1 MKTLLGL
8 LIASITSTSQP
19 ATVAETT
26 TYEETPVVIEEQI
39 CDHQSTIDE
48 LEQQIIDLQNQ
59 IANKD
64 NTISDLNDTIDNLEE
79 QLASQ
84 EETIY
89 TSNNT
94 YEEETYTDN
103 TESDGHLYV
112 TRGHSDKYDA
122 YIHSYKDCP
131 FIEDKQEY
139 VEEATSED
147 CIYKT
152 ECKCIYSDIRD

>member
-19 ATVAETT
+19 ATVEETT
-26 TYEETPVVIEEQI
+26 YAYEETPVVIEEQV

-48 LEQQIIDLQNQ
+48 LNRQIAELQNQ

-64 NTISDLNDTIDNLEE
+64 NTIDELNDTIDDLEE
-79 QLASQ
+79 QLTSQ
-84 EETIY
+84 ETTYTPSETH
-89 TSNNT
+89 T
-94 YEEETYTDN
+94 EET
-103 TESDGHLYV
+103 ESEDDCLYV

-122 YIHSYKDCP
+122 YIHKYKDCP

-147 CIYKT
+147 CIHKT
-152 ECKCIYSDIRD
+152 ECKCMYSDIRDN